1 MLIESEITMNN
12 TLQTWKPPEERS
24 PFWWLR
30 FVPTVIISALIL
42 YFLYVVGS
50 VAIVPVLA
58 SFALAYLLN
67 PIVYQGEKRGLSRT
81 SSSIAAIL
89 LVILVIAAFMA
100 YVVPDLWAESSKAIS
115 SIAEKFTPENAA
127 RQRAYLKRFSP
138 DLERVA
144 GDRIESFLSDP
155 TAFYN
160 KNMTAPAMATV
171 DAEGNVVAAGNG
183 GGNSAILAA
192 VVSSLD
198 LLLVPFFVF
207 YILID
212 FQRWRDS
219 MEDLIPPR
227 FREPFSRLFDESGRI
242 LESYVRGQLLIGLIM
257 AICYGIGF
265 WFLGVPA
272 WAGIALIA
280 GLLNAIPYV
289 GTLLG
294 IVLACGFTLADGNR
308 SVWDIAAVLGI
319 FVAVQSLEGYVLT
332 PKILGGRLNLHPMA
346 VFLGLLIGG
355 KLFGLLGVI
364 LAIPSIAIGK
374 VFLKF
379 LRELYQVSYFY
390 HAGDIHASQAPSEK
404 IEERLAEAADTVLA
418 EQVTKDIEEEKEVS
432 PQEMSETIATVKAS
446 GEPSDKIY

>member
-1 MLIESEITMNN
+1 MKNPWSKSN
-12 TLQTWKPPEERS
+12 TPEEQS

-30 FVPTVIISALIL
+30 WVPTVVVSILIL

-58 SFALAYLLN
+58 SFTLAYLLN
-67 PIVYQGEKRGLSRT
+67 PIVYQAEKRGLSRT
-81 SSSIAAIL
+81 MSSVVAIL
-89 LVILVIAAFMA
+89 LVTLAITAFMA
-100 YVVPDLWAESSKAIS
+100 YVVPDLWAESTKAGSK
-115 SIAEKFTPENAA
+115 IAENFTPENAV
-127 RQRAYLKRFSP
+127 RQRGYLKRYSP
-138 DLERVA
+138 ALERVA
-144 GDRIESFLSDP
+144 GDKIEKFLSDP

-160 KNMTAPAMATV
+160 ENMTAPATATV
-171 DAEGNVVAAGNG
+171 DEDGNVTAKTMSG
-183 GGNSAILAA
+183 GGSLILSAL
-192 VVSSLD
+192 VSSLD

-219 MEDLIPPR
+219 LEDLIPPR

-242 LESYVRGQLLIGLIM
+242 LESYVRGQLLIGAIM
-257 AICYGIGF
+257 AVFYAVGF

-289 GTLLG
+289 GTILG
-294 IVLACGFTLADGNR
+294 IVLAGGFTIAGGGG
-308 SVWDIAAVLGI
+308 VWDVAAVIGV
-319 FVAVQSLEGYVLT
+319 FVAVQSLEGYYLT

-364 LAIPSIAIGK
+364 LAIPAIAIGK
-374 VFLKF
+374 VFFKF
-379 LRELYQVSYFY
+379 LRELYQASHFY
-390 HAGDIHASQAPSEK
+390 HAGDLHPADAPSENLEDR
-404 IEERLAEAADTVLA
+404 IADAADTVLA
-418 EQVTKDIEEEKEVS
+418 EQEQKGEEDEKENETTAATTG
-432 PQEMSETIATVKAS
+432 EMPTIIEKPV
-446 GEPSDKIY
+446 